1 MISLGKDSEV
11 LLGGGGGAGKAS
23 QGVTFNH
30 GTAVE
35 IPIDLDYRTHPTI
48 SVSMWVRLGDKPRR
62 GANQILISTGV
73 GHGPRIELARNR
85 IVASA
90 GGRRLGP
97 SRVLT
102 PGEWHYVAVSWD
114 HAEGNMNVTVD
125 NTHAFYPLGYEA
137 KSSQKRYTST
147 HDPDF
152 EKYGR
157 NGAQKRYLWIG
168 AKDGFGKVYS
178 LDDVSINDVRVY
190 KGLLGAS
197 QLVEL
202 SGGMTNGTY
211 MPEGFRGWPSKW
223 QPQIG
228 NSVDEVGALPELFG
242 DPDLPPDIGV
252 EEPKTDVIDAKAM
265 VPPPGD

>member
-1 MISLGKDSEV
+1 MTNP
-11 LLGGGGGAGKAS
+11 
-23 QGVTFNH
+23 GV
-30 GTAVE
+30 E
-35 IPIDLDYRTHPTI
+35 PT
-48 SVSMWVRLGDKPRR
+48 S
-62 GANQILISTGV
+62 
-73 GHGPRIELARNR
+73 
-85 IVASA
+85 
-90 GGRRLGP
+90 
-97 SRVLT
+97 
-102 PGEWHYVAVSWD
+102 EWHYVAVSWD